1 MKNLLNAEKFQF
13 NKKEKKYI
21 WKKSKKISLIQLI
34 IPFLLIIVFLL
45 LKKEIIFPYKIQ
57 FKDHNLLKFK
67 DLLPKLKNKNFN
79 NLDEIFKSRELFINN
94 NNISSQYINFIK
106 PINENEEK
114 NYQNKSYEN
123 EENFEKFLKKRNDQL
138 SYIEYVKYCQ
148 DEKLIDLD
156 SSIDYNNPLISIIVS
171 SYNEEN
177 LIIKAVRSIQNQS
190 LKNIEI
196 IIVDDCSTDNSYIK
210 YKKLLKT
217 DPRIRIFYHQK
228 NMGLW
233 RTRIT
238 GFLYSRG
245 KFILFFE
252 ADDFY
257 EDNYVLEDFYLL
269 MNKYNLD
276 SLKMIFRIISN
287 YNYLDYSRIP
297 FHVKG
302 NSKIVYGTQ
311 NIENLNIEVFD
322 GWGNIWN
329 RIIKSNIVTKALNL
343 LNDRVLNLYHNKH
356 DDYYINKIVNKVS
369 FSFLIVERVGYV
381 YYLDGKGE
389 GTPKFYNKKVRNI
402 EIQQSISKLY
412 FEYDL
417 LPKNDSKI
425 EIIKKLSEFRSEKSQ
440 IKLSFLRSKFY
451 ILNDLINI
459 LINDP
464 YVSNNDKI
472 FLNQL
477 LNESHIQENK
487 IKSNYTITYLGFIKI
502 STFPK

>member
-1 MKNLLNAEKFQF
+1 
-13 NKKEKKYI
+13 
-21 WKKSKKISLIQLI
+21 
-34 IPFLLIIVFLL
+34 
-45 LKKEIIFPYKIQ
+45 
-57 FKDHNLLKFK
+57 
-67 DLLPKLKNKNFN
+67 
-79 NLDEIFKSRELFINN
+79 
-94 NNISSQYINFIK
+94 
-106 PINENEEK
+106 
-114 NYQNKSYEN
+114 
-123 EENFEKFLKKRNDQL
+123 
-138 SYIEYVKYCQ
+138 
-148 DEKLIDLD
+148 
-156 SSIDYNNPLISIIVS
+156 
-171 SYNEEN
+171 
-177 LIIKAVRSIQNQS
+177 
-190 LKNIEI
+190 
-196 IIVDDCSTDNSYIK
+196 
-210 YKKLLKT
+210 
-217 DPRIRIFYHQK
+217 
-228 NMGLW
+228 MGLW

-287 YNYLDYSRIP
+287 YNYLDHSRIP

-311 NIENLNIEVFD
+311 NIENLNTEVFD